1 MKKTKNKN
9 LRRVIGF
16 LALAALVA
24 GLAAMPLL
32 TKDAAAGEEY
42 PVSILSA
49 SAQRRELTRVF
60 SGGGTLQAEDAVSVT
75 VPQGVRLTEVLVK
88 NGDTVVITAGVPLG
102 RSGSTNL
109 IKAQV
114 IDEDEM

>member
-1 MKKTKNKN
+1 MKKAKNKN

-16 LALAALVA
+16 IALAALVA

-49 SAQRRELTRVF
+49 PAQRRELTQVL
-60 SGGGTLQAEDAVSVT
+60 SGGGTLHPAPHGAAAGPSPPFSVYHIY
-75 VPQGVRLTEVLVK
+75 PC
-88 NGDTVVITAGVPLG
+88 
-102 RSGSTNL
+102 
-109 IKAQV
+109 
-114 IDEDEM
+114 

>member
-49 SAQRRELTRVF
+49 SAQRQELTRVF
-60 SGGGTLQAEDAVSVT
+60 SGGGTLHPAPPRSCGGAAASFFRISHLSLLKT
-75 VPQGVRLTEVLVK
+75 KLSLT
-88 NGDTVVITAGVPLG
+88 
-102 RSGSTNL
+102 
-109 IKAQV
+109 
-114 IDEDEM
+114 